1 MAELTLN
8 RKLNLV
14 IPVETQPGVT
24 IYVHS
29 TPIGREVFETYY
41 RSIARTF
48 TELFSS
54 GLARTGVRVAKMMLQ
69 DVSREMGL
77 WDGPK
82 GVNAGLVGEIHR
94 LTNVVHPNG
103 AGWATT
109 PFEDALRN
117 RMFDEDDVSEI
128 ENALVFFTL
137 ASAMVKKTELG
148 QILDG
153 ALSLWG
159 ARTELL
165 DCTELRS
172 SLLIS
177 TPPDASGE
185 RAIPSSIPH

>member
-8 RKLNLV
+8 RKLNFV
-14 IPVETQPGVT
+14 VPVEITPGVT
-24 IYVHS
+24 VYVHS

-41 RSIARTF
+41 RSIAKTF
-48 TELFSS
+48 TELFSA
-54 GLARTGVRVAKMMLQ
+54 GLARTGVRVAKLMLQ
-69 DVSREMGL
+69 EVSRDMGL

-94 LTNVVHPNG
+94 LTNVVHPSG
-103 AGWATT
+103 YGWVTT
-109 PFEDALRN
+109 PFEDALREK
-117 RMFDEDDVSEI
+117 MFDDDDVSEI

-159 ARTELL
+159 AYTESL
-165 DCTELRS
+165 DCMGLKG
-172 SLLIS
+172 SLS
-177 TPPDASGE
+177 TSTLPAATGE

>member
-8 RKLNLV
+8 RKLNFV
-14 IPVETQPGVT
+14 VPVEITPGVT
-24 IYVHS
+24 VYVHS

-41 RSIARTF
+41 RSIAKTF
-48 TELFSS
+48 TELFSA
-54 GLARTGVRVAKMMLQ
+54 GLARTGVRVAKLMLQ
-69 DVSREMGL
+69 EVSRDMGL

-103 AGWATT
+103 NGWVTT
-109 PFEDALRN
+109 PFEDALREK
-117 RMFDEDDVSEI
+117 MFDDDDVSEI

-159 ARTELL
+159 AYTESL
-165 DCTELRS
+165 DCTGLKS
-172 SLLIS
+172 SLSIS
-177 TPPDASGE
+177 TPLVVTGE
-185 RAIPSSIPH
+185 KVIPSSIPH

>member
-41 RSIARTF
+41 KPIAKTF
-48 TELFSS
+48 TDLFSA
-54 GLARTGVRVAKMMLQ
+54 GLSRTGVRVAKMALQ
-69 DVSREMGL
+69 DVSRELGV
-77 WDGPK
+77 WDGPN

-103 AGWATT
+103 AGWTTT

-117 RMFDEDDVSEI
+117 QTFDEDDVSEI

-137 ASAMVKKTELG
+137 ASVMVKKTDLG
-148 QILDG
+148 PILDG
-153 ALSLWG
+153 ALNLWG
-159 ARTELL
+159 ARTESS
-165 DCTELRS
+165 DCTGLKN
-172 SLLIS
+172 SLSIL
-177 TPPDASGE
+177 TPPAATGE
-185 RAIPSSIPH
+185 KAALSSIPR